1 MTETQ
6 TPAPGTPRGPQTDL
20 ALIPE
25 CPTGRWWLCALLG
38 VVMLAGG
45 VFVLFNVV
53 AASLVAALFFAAA
66 LIVGGGFQIAH
77 SFAARGWK
85 SVTLS
90 LVVGILFVAGGVLLA
105 TNPLAT
111 SLGLTLGIAAMMFAS
126 GVVRLVLA
134 FRHWNDYGWL
144 LLASGLLGIALGVV
158 LILGFP
164 WSGLVVPGML
174 LGIDLLFQGTWW
186 LMLGFFVRRPR
197 EGSAT
202 TPSGS
207 MAT

>member
-1 MTETQ
+1 M
-6 TPAPGTPRGPQTDL
+6 
-20 ALIPE
+20 LI
-25 CPTGRWWLCALLG
+25 
-38 VVMLAGG
+38 GG

-66 LIVGGGFQIAH
+66 MMVSGGFQIAH
-77 SFAARGWK
+77 SFAARGWR

-90 LVVGILFVAGGVLLA
+90 LIVGILFLAGGLLLA

-111 SLGLTLGIAAMMFAS
+111 SLGLTLAIAVMIFAS

-134 FRHWNDYGWL
+134 FRHWADFGWL
-144 LLASGLLGIALGVV
+144 LLASGLIGIALGVV

-174 LGIDLLFQGTWW
+174 LGIDLLFNGTWW

-197 EGSAT
+197 EGSIVAQ
-202 TPSGS
+202 PASVAG
-207 MAT
+207 